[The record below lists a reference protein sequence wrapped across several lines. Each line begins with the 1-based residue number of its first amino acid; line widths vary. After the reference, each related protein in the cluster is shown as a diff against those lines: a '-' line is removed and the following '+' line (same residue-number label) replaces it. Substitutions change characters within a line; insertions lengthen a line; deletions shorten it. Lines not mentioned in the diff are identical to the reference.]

1 MKSVYF
7 KHINMSIPL
16 TDDIIISK
24 ILYIRGQKVMLDED
38 LAKLYRVET
47 KRLNEQ
53 VKRNIDRFPKDFM
66 FQLTHKEFSNLKS
79 QFATSSWGGNRKI
92 PLAFTEHGI
101 LMLSGILNSKV
112 AIKVNVRI
120 IRIFIK
126 MREMMLTHK
135 DILLKLEQLEKDVT
149 NNTKDIQVIFQY
161 VKQLL
166 NPPSPPRRKIGFIQ
180 DDR

>member
-1 MKSVYF
+1 MT
-7 KHINMSIPL
+7 IPIS
-16 TDDIIISK
+16 DDRIISK
-24 ILYIRGQKVMLDED
+24 ILYIRSQKVMLDED
-38 LAKLYRVET
+38 LAKLYNVET

-66 FQLTHKEFSNLKS
+66 FQLTPKEFVNLKS
-79 QFATSSWGGNRKI
+79 QIATSSWGGKRKL

-101 LMLSGILNSKV
+101 LMLSGVLNSKV

-135 DILLKLEQLEKDVT
+135 DILLKLEILEKDVT
-149 NNTKDIQVIFQY
+149 NNTKDTQVIFQY

>member
-1 MKSVYF
+1 
-7 KHINMSIPL
+7 MSIPI
-16 TDDIIISK
+16 TDDRIVNK
-24 ILYIRGQKVMLDED
+24 IRYIRGQKVMLDED
-38 LAKLYRVET
+38 LAKLYNVET

-66 FQLTHKEFSNLKS
+66 FQLTSKEFGNLKS
-79 QFATSSWGGNRKI
+79 QIATSSWGGTRKL

-101 LMLSGILNSKV
+101 LMLSGVLNSKV

-135 DILLKLEQLEKDVT
+135 DILLKLEILEKDVT

>member
-1 MKSVYF
+1 MA
-7 KHINMSIPL
+7 IPIS
-16 TDDIIISK
+16 DDRIISK
-24 ILYIRGQKVMLDED
+24 ILYIRSQKVMLDED
-38 LAKLYRVET
+38 LAKLYNVET

-66 FQLTHKEFSNLKS
+66 FQLTPKEFTNLKS
-79 QFATSSWGGNRKI
+79 QFATSSWGGKRKL

-101 LMLSGILNSKV
+101 LMLSGVLNSKT

-126 MREMMLTHK
+126 MREMMLLHK
-135 DILLKLEQLEKDVT
+135 DILLKLEILEKDVT

>member
-1 MKSVYF
+1 MA
-7 KHINMSIPL
+7 IPIS
-16 TDDIIISK
+16 DDRIISK
-24 ILYIRGQKVMLDED
+24 ILYIRSQKVMLDED
-38 LAKLYRVET
+38 LAKLYNVET

-66 FQLTHKEFSNLKS
+66 FQLTPKEFANLKS
-79 QFATSSWGGNRKI
+79 QIATSSWGGKRKL

-135 DILLKLEQLEKDVT
+135 DILLKLEILEKDVT

-166 NPPSPPRRKIGFIQ
+166 NPPAPPRRKIGFIQ

>member
-1 MKSVYF
+1 MP
-7 KHINMSIPL
+7 IPL

-24 ILYIRGQKVMLDED
+24 ILYIRGKKIMLDED
-38 LAKLYRVET
+38 LAKLYCVET

-53 VKRNIDRFPKDFM
+53 VKRNIERFPKDFM
-66 FQLTHKEFSNLKS
+66 FQLTPKEFGNLKS
-79 QFATSSWGGNRKI
+79 QIATSSWGGNRKL

-101 LMLSGILNSKV
+101 LMLSGVLNSKV
-112 AIKVNVRI
+112 AIKVNIRI

-126 MREMMLTHK
+126 MREMILTHK
-135 DILLKLEQLEKDVT
+135 DILLKLERMEKDVT
-149 NNTKDIQVIFQY
+149 NNTKDIQLIFQY

-166 NPPSPPRRKIGFIQ
+166 NPPSAPRRKIGFIQ

>member
-1 MKSVYF
+1 MA
-7 KHINMSIPL
+7 ISIS
-16 TDDIIISK
+16 DDRIISR
-24 ILYIRGQKVMLDED
+24 ILYIRSQKVMLDED
-38 LAKLYRVET
+38 LAKLYNVET

-66 FQLTHKEFSNLKS
+66 FQLTPKEFTNLKS
-79 QFATSSWGGNRKI
+79 QFATSSWGGKRKL

-101 LMLSGILNSKV
+101 LMLSGVLNSKT

-135 DILLKLEQLEKDVT
+135 DILLKLEILEKDVT
-149 NNTKDIQVIFQY
+149 NNTKDIQLIFQY

-166 NPPSPPRRKIGFIQ
+166 NPPSAPRRKIGFIQ

>member
-1 MKSVYF
+1 MAIA
-7 KHINMSIPL
+7 IN
-16 TDDIIISK
+16 DDRIISK
-24 ILYIRGQKVMLDED
+24 IFYIRGQKVMLDED
-38 LAKLYRVET
+38 LAKLYNVET

-66 FQLTHKEFSNLKS
+66 FQLTPKEFGNLKS
-79 QFATSSWGGNRKI
+79 QIATSSWGGKRKV

-101 LMLSGILNSKV
+101 LMLSGVLNSKV

-126 MREMMLTHK
+126 LREMLLTHK

-149 NNTKDIQVIFQY
+149 DNTKDIQIIFHH

-166 NPPSPPRRKIGFIQ
+166 NPPSPHRRKIGFIQ

>member
-1 MKSVYF
+1 MAIT
-7 KHINMSIPL
+7 IN
-16 TDDIIISK
+16 DDRIISK
-24 ILYIRGQKVMLDED
+24 IFYIRGQKVMLDED
-38 LAKLYRVET
+38 LAKLYNVET

-66 FQLTHKEFSNLKS
+66 FQLTPKEFGNLKS
-79 QFATSSWGGNRKI
+79 QIATSSWGGKRKL

-101 LMLSGILNSKV
+101 LMLSGVLNSKV

-126 MREMMLTHK
+126 MREMLLTHK
-135 DILLKLEQLEKDVT
+135 DILLKLEQLEKEVT
-149 NNTKDIQVIFQY
+149 DNTKDIQIIFHH

-166 NPPSPPRRKIGFIQ
+166 NPPNPPRRKIGFIQ

>member
-1 MKSVYF
+1 MA
-7 KHINMSIPL
+7 IPIS
-16 TDDIIISK
+16 DDRIISK
-24 ILYIRGQKVMLDED
+24 ILYIRSQKVMLDED
-38 LAKLYRVET
+38 LAKLYNVET

-66 FQLTHKEFSNLKS
+66 FQLTPKEFANLKS
-79 QFATSSWGGNRKI
+79 QIATSSWGGKRKL
-92 PLAFTEHGI
+92 PLAFTEPGI
-101 LMLSGILNSKV
+101 LMLSGVLNSKV

-135 DILLKLEQLEKDVT
+135 DILLKLEILEKDVT

>member
-1 MKSVYF
+1 MA
-7 KHINMSIPL
+7 IPIS
-16 TDDIIISK
+16 DDRIISK
-24 ILYIRGQKVMLDED
+24 ILYIRSQKVMLDED
-38 LAKLYRVET
+38 LAKLYNVET

-66 FQLTHKEFSNLKS
+66 FQLTPKEFANLKS
-79 QFATSSWGGNRKI
+79 QIATSSWGGNRKL

-101 LMLSGILNSKV
+101 LMLSGVLNSKT

-135 DILLKLEQLEKDVT
+135 DILLKLEILEKDVT